1 MKQLWDKFF
10 KEKKGTLTGLTRKE
24 QWELFMI
31 YWTVGPGAK
40 EQELWEGTFLDY
52 NNWEGSGEE
61 ISDWWNE
68 NITDNSD
75 SDENIEITDE
85 EIEAIA
91 TESTRDFEFEAQ
103 TPQVVSGRPT
113 LEDSK
118 LYQDLDTYGIE
129 PEYYD
134 TFVQIWGFN
143 PTEEKILE
151 WQATLSG
158 DDGENEFATAQ
169 ALSYLN
175 LMSSENI
182 LRPKYTDE
190 GVPVIINGKHAMMPF
205 SGHWG
210 GVKIE
215 DILDS
220 NASFDEI
227 RRFQDYLTNNNI
239 VPDNY
244 FAESYGESSAKL
256 RSSIKYVMNWLDENQ
271 YVVKGT
277 ETYDAIQAEFGDKP
291 TFFSESQ
298 RLYDDFNYH
307 RNLFNYALT
316 EMAKDVSVI
325 DDVEEAKIAQEL
337 AEEYIPPTKGN
348 LQDMVDVYFES
359 KLGRKATEEELDI
372 WSTKFADSYSVAF
385 AQARANAQKL
395 SDYNFMVSQPEY
407 LELESDREA
416 LQKEYPGTGFVDL
429 SVFSTASP
437 QEIME
442 GQLEEE
448 YGKQIDAVEQGRQ
461 VRKMQNDLI
470 TYMFGR

>member
-1 MKQLWDKFF
+1 MKELWDKFF
-10 KEKKGTLTGLTRKE
+10 KEKEGTLTGLTREEK
-24 QWELFMI
+24 WMLFI
-31 YWTVGPGAK
+31 NYWRFGPGAK
-40 EQELWEGTFLDY
+40 EKELWEGTFLDY
-52 NNWEGSGEE
+52 NSWEGTGEE
-61 ISDWWNE
+61 LSDWWNE
-68 NITDNSD
+68 NVTDD
-75 SDENIEITDE
+75 SGNDE
-85 EIEAIA
+85 EIQITSKDIESI
-91 TESTRDFEFEAQ
+91 TTSTRDLEVESQ
-103 TPQVVSGRPT
+103 TPQSISQRPT

-158 DDGENEFATAQ
+158 DEGENAFATAQ

-175 LMSSENI
+175 LMSGENI
-182 LRPKYTDE
+182 IRPAYTDE
-190 GVPVIINGKHAMMPF
+190 GVPVIVKGKHAMMPF

-325 DDVEEAKIAQEL
+325 DEIEEAEL
-337 AEEYIPPTKGN
+337 AKQIAEDYIPPTENALK
-348 LQDMVDVYFES
+348 DMVDVYFEA
-359 KLGRKATEEELDI
+359 KLGRKATDEELDM
-372 WSTKFADSYSVAF
+372 WSTKFAQSYSTAG
-385 AQARANAQKL
+385 AIAASQAQKKA
-395 SDYNFMVSQPEY
+395 DFNFMVSQPEY
-407 LELESDREA
+407 LELEEDRKA
-416 LQKEYPGTGFVDL
+416 LQKEYPGINVIDL
-429 SVFSTASP
+429 SVFSTPTP